1 MATPHKFKFYIYQVI
16 GGVPNYYTISSGVV
30 TSTTTKDNSELEF
43 SPNNWDDIEK
53 AWSRSK
59 SMHGIINKLSNEY
72 EFWGDGGKILKYLIF
87 TYGYDVKAKLL
98 VEIRKDSDWL
108 YETFSD
114 NDIKLSIPRTDIDGV
129 SVELFDT
136 GMASDF
142 MANLDTPYEI
152 PLSGTDVITVDHE
165 GTEVLG
171 KYDYRL
177 AQTFIEADFLSET
190 SPGSGIANGDYI
202 TLLTVPIQ
210 SEGMRPV
217 ASETKADTLR
227 MGTHSSN
234 KFFTNIDGDQSDQ
247 YENEILSAYQTL
259 VGVNCNVKCSIQ
271 WQFVSRIVVSSPFS
285 FSAYLICDLIVGQP
299 LQPFRLRQ
307 RVFTGSSTT
316 VSVPSGIPPV
326 SSPLNTETID
336 ISGVS
341 IGDVYDGECAYLVFS
356 VLTATSFYDINW
368 SWYVGTTN
376 SVDSRI
382 SLDFS
387 FQNKK
392 SDVQGFRLHKLAE
405 KTVEKFADGKYGST
419 PFSSSFLSSPSS
431 WMNGTYP
438 YRTIITN
445 GNALKGI
452 TDSVFKVTMKD
463 IIDDVQ
469 SNYALGVGVTSNQL
483 QIEPIATFYDDTT
496 LIADLG
502 ELTDVEITPTNDV
515 ATLLIFGH
523 KFDNDNDV
531 LNGSFDYNTKSTF
544 KSPNITDLN
553 STKEYASPIVASI
566 YNIERLRASESGKDT
581 TANKVNEDLYKLGV
595 VDTAVGGK
603 YKLNYAPPT
612 YGSIFSA
619 LGTLEKP
626 YNVEFSPKNMY
637 LRLKN
642 IINSNAYPSTSE
654 ITFQKSERYSG
665 MKTLYYDINTSSYTS
680 LLDENEGFSP
690 DGSGL
695 VWLPFEIKCK
705 AIYPMNLDALLT
717 ANPYGKF
724 KGTYKGVEIHF
735 FLNEAKQKPSN
746 QNNFDMEGVLTPS
759 TNILDLIF

>member
-30 TSTTTKDNSELEF
+30 TSTTTKDGSELEF

-114 NDIKLSIPRTDIDGV
+114 NDIKLSIPKTDIDGV
-129 SVELFDT
+129 RVELFDT

-142 MANLDTPYEI
+142 MSNLDTPYEI
-152 PLSGTDVITVDHE
+152 PLTGTDVITIDHE
-165 GTEVLG
+165 GTQVIGRYNYRYGAGELAAKHFGEV
-171 KYDYRL
+171 
-177 AQTFIEADFLSET
+177 T
-190 SPGSGIANGDYI
+190 PGGAANGEYLSF
-202 TLLTVPIQ
+202 LLTPLP
-210 SEGMRPV
+210 SEGLRPI
-217 ASETKADTLR
+217 AAENQNTYLN
-227 MGTHSSN
+227 MGEHFQNTFYIGAGGES
-234 KFFTNIDGDQSDQ
+234 QQ
-247 YENEILSAYQTL
+247 YENFNLAVYDRIDDVKVNFKASFYCRYLSISS
-259 VGVNCNVKCSIQ
+259 GNC
-271 WQFVSRIVVSSPFS
+271 FFIVD
-285 FSAYLICDLIVGQP
+285 AIVAKK
-299 LQPFRLRQ
+299 LQPFRTRQ
-307 RVFTGSSTT
+307 RIYTGSTFT
-316 VSVPSGIPPV
+316 LGFGDIRGENIDVSGINIGHIEEDEFLYLCVAVMSDKALIAPPTYDFRV
-326 SSPLNTETID
+326 GTFEPKSSK
-336 ISGVS
+336 VS
-341 IGDVYDGECAYLVFS
+341 IEFK
-356 VLTATSFYDINW
+356 
-368 SWYVGTTN
+368 
-376 SVDSRI
+376 
-382 SLDFS
+382 
-387 FQNKK
+387 FQNVK

-452 TDSVFKVTMKD
+452 TDSIFKVTMKD
-463 IIDDVQ
+463 IIEDVQ
-469 SNYALGVGVTSNQL
+469 SNYALGVGVNGNQL
-483 QIEPIATFYDDTT
+483 QIEPIATFYDDSV

-502 ELTDVEITPTNDV
+502 ELTDVEITPTNDI

-523 KFDNDNDV
+523 KFDNDNDI

-544 KSPNITDLN
+544 KSPNITNLD
-553 STKEYASPIVASI
+553 SKKEYVSSIVASI
-566 YNIERLRASESGKDT
+566 YNIERLRVSEAGKDT
-581 TANKVNEDLYKLGV
+581 TGNKVNEDLYKLGI

-612 YGSIFSA
+612 YGSIFA
-619 LGTLEKP
+619 AVGTLENP

-642 IINSNAYPSTSE
+642 IINSNAYPSTTE

-665 MKTLYYDINTSSYTS
+665 MKTLYYDINTSSYTT
-680 LLDENEGFSP
+680 LLAENEGFSP
-690 DGSGL
+690 DGTSL

-735 FLNEAKQKPSN
+735 FLNEARQKPSN
-746 QNNFDMEGVLTPS
+746 QNSFDMQGVLTPS

>member
-1 MATPHKFKFYIYQVI
+1 
-16 GGVPNYYTISSGVV
+16 
-30 TSTTTKDNSELEF
+30 
-43 SPNNWDDIEK
+43 
-53 AWSRSK
+53 
-59 SMHGIINKLSNEY
+59 MHGIINKLSNEY
-72 EFWGDGGKILKYLIF
+72 QFWGDGGKILKYLIF

-114 NDIKLSIPRTDIDGV
+114 NDIKLSIPKTDIDGV

-152 PLSGTDVITVDHE
+152 PLTGTDVITVEHE
-165 GTEVLG
+165 GTTLQSRFN
-171 KYDYRL
+171 YRYGNVEIL
-177 AQTFIEADFLSET
+177 ADFLSET
-190 SPGSGIANGDYI
+190 SPGSGLPNGDYVSL
-202 TLLTVPIQ
+202 LLTTLP
-210 SEGMRPV
+210 SEGLRPV
-217 ASETKADTLR
+217 ASESNVNTLR
-227 MGTHSSN
+227 MGSFQSNRFFSAATESMQYDNESLAAFEYIRKMGCKFKAEFNFSFIYTMGMPTMPFSSFN
-234 KFFTNIDGDQSDQ
+234 ANFIVDLIISKKLEDFDSVTRIYTSPSRNIPAASPITTW
-247 YENEILSAYQTL
+247 YEGVDVNLPIVSAL
-259 VGVNCNVKCSIQ
+259 DRDDNVY
-271 WQFVSRIVVSSPFS
+271 FVVSVITNTP
-285 FSAYLICDLIVGQP
+285 YYDPGNKWLIKTVNS
-299 LQPFRLRQ
+299 
-307 RVFTGSSTT
+307 TSSEVKLLVEYESKKT
-316 VSVPSGIPPV
+316 
-326 SSPLNTETID
+326 
-336 ISGVS
+336 
-341 IGDVYDGECAYLVFS
+341 DVKGL
-356 VLTATSFYDINW
+356 
-368 SWYVGTTN
+368 
-376 SVDSRI
+376 
-382 SLDFS
+382 
-387 FQNKK
+387 
-392 SDVQGFRLHKLAE
+392 RLHKLVE

-445 GNALKGI
+445 GNALKGVS
-452 TDSVFKVTMKD
+452 DSIFKVTMKD

-469 SNYALGVGVTSNQL
+469 SNYALGVGVNGNQL
-483 QIEPIATFYDDTT
+483 QIETITTFYDDSV

-502 ELTDVEITPTNDV
+502 ELTDVEITPTNDI
-515 ATLLIFGH
+515 ATLLILGH
-523 KFDNDNDV
+523 KFDNDNDI

-553 STKEYASPIVASI
+553 SKKEYVSPIVASI
-566 YNIERLRASESGKDT
+566 YNIEKIRVSEYGKDT
-581 TANKVNEDLYKLGV
+581 TGNKTSEDLYKLGV
-595 VDTAVGGK
+595 VETIVGGK
-603 YKLNYAPPT
+603 YKLNYQGLSGVFFKST
-612 YGSIFSA
+612 N
-619 LGTLEKP
+619 TLDNP

-637 LRLKN
+637 LRLKE
-642 IINSNAYPSTSE
+642 IINSNAYPSTTE

-665 MKTLYYDINTSSYTS
+665 METLYYDINTSSYTT
-680 LLDENEGFSP
+680 LLAENEGFSP
-690 DGSGL
+690 DGTSL

>member
-30 TSTTTKDNSELEF
+30 TSTTIKDGSELEF

-87 TYGYDVKAKLL
+87 TYGYDVEAKLL

-152 PLSGTDVITVDHE
+152 PLTGSNVITVDHE
-165 GTEVLG
+165 GTEVIGRYNYRYGAGSLAG
-171 KYDYRL
+171 KFFGEV
-177 AQTFIEADFLSET
+177 T
-190 SPGSGIANGDYI
+190 PGGAANGEYLSH
-202 TLLTVPIQ
+202 LLVALP
-210 SEGMRPV
+210 SEGSRPV
-217 ASETKADTLR
+217 AAEKTNSFLNMGEHYQNIFYIGGGGESEQYNNFSLALYQDISDVKINYKA
-227 MGTHSSN
+227 
-234 KFFTNIDGDQSDQ
+234 KFNWFYNSLTSPPGGIFPTC
-247 YENEILSAYQTL
+247 Y
-259 VGVNCNVKCSIQ
+259 
-271 WQFVSRIVVSSPFS
+271 FIVDV
-285 FSAYLICDLIVGQP
+285 IVAKK
-299 LQPFRLRQ
+299 LQPFIIRQ
-307 RVFTGSSTT
+307 RIYTGSPK
-316 VSVPSGIPPV
+316 VIPPYYT
-326 SSPLNTETID
+326 PPPELENID
-336 ISGVS
+336 ISDVS
-341 IGDVYDGECAYLVFS
+341 ISDLEDGDLLYFCVALM
-356 VLTATSFYDINW
+356 
-368 SWYVGTTN
+368 TN
-376 SVDSRI
+376 SSTPTLTNVFEVATLEPEDSRV
-382 SLDFS
+382 SVEFK
-387 FQNKK
+387 FVNKK
-392 SDVQGFRLHKLAE
+392 TDIQGFRLHKLAE

-445 GNALKGI
+445 GNAIKGI
-452 TDSVFKVTMKD
+452 TDSIFKVTMKD
-463 IIDDVQ
+463 IIEDVQ
-469 SNYALGVGVTSNQL
+469 SNYALGVGVSGNQL
-483 QIEPIATFYDDTT
+483 QIEPISTFYDDAT

-553 STKEYASPIVASI
+553 SKKEYVSPIVASI
-566 YNIERLRASESGKDT
+566 YNIERLRASEYGKDT
-581 TANKVNEDLYKLGV
+581 TGNKVNEDLYKLGI

-603 YKLNYAPPT
+603 YKLNYAPST
-612 YGSIFSA
+612 LGDIFA
-619 LGTLEKP
+619 AVGTLEKP

-642 IINSNAYPSTSE
+642 IINSNAYPSTTE

-665 MKTLYYDINTSSYTS
+665 MKTLYYDINTSSYST
-680 LLDENEGFSP
+680 LLAENEGFSP
-690 DGSGL
+690 DGTSL

-735 FLNEAKQKPSN
+735 FLNEARQKPSS

>member
-1 MATPHKFKFYIYQVI
+1 MATPHKFKFYIYQVV
-16 GGVPNYYTISSGVV
+16 GGVSYYYTVSSGVV
-30 TSTTTKDNSELEF
+30 SSTTTKDGSELEF
-43 SPNNWDDIEK
+43 SPTNWDDIEK
-53 AWSRSK
+53 AWSRSR

-72 EFWGDGGKILKYLIF
+72 QFWGDGGKILKYLIF
-87 TYGYDVKAKLL
+87 TYGYDVKARLL

-114 NDIKLSIPRTDIDGV
+114 NDIKLSIPKTDIDGV

-152 PLSGTDVITVDHE
+152 PLTGSDVVTVEHE
-165 GTEVLG
+165 GTQVIGRYNYRYGAGQLAAKHFGEV
-171 KYDYRL
+171 
-177 AQTFIEADFLSET
+177 T
-190 SPGSGIANGDYI
+190 PGGAANGEYLSF
-202 TLLTVPIQ
+202 LLTPLP
-210 SEGMRPV
+210 SEGLRPI
-217 ASETKADTLR
+217 AAENQNGFLN
-227 MGTHSSN
+227 MGEHFQNTFYIGAGGES
-234 KFFTNIDGDQSDQ
+234 QQ
-247 YENEILSAYQTL
+247 YENFNLAVYDRIDDVKVNFKASFYCRYLGLSS
-259 VGVNCNVKCSIQ
+259 GNC
-271 WQFVSRIVVSSPFS
+271 FFIVD
-285 FSAYLICDLIVGQP
+285 AIVAKK
-299 LQPFRLRQ
+299 LQPFRTRQ
-307 RVFTGSSTT
+307 RVYTGSTFT
-316 VSVPSGIPPV
+316 LGFGDIRGENIDVSGINIGHIEEDEFLYLCVAVMSNKALIAPPADDFRV
-326 SSPLNTETID
+326 GTFEPKSSK
-336 ISGVS
+336 VS
-341 IGDVYDGECAYLVFS
+341 IEFK
-356 VLTATSFYDINW
+356 
-368 SWYVGTTN
+368 
-376 SVDSRI
+376 
-382 SLDFS
+382 
-387 FQNKK
+387 FQNVK
-392 SDVQGFRLHKLAE
+392 SDVDGFRLYKLAE
-405 KTVEKFADGKYGST
+405 KTVDKFADGKYGST
-419 PFSSSFLSSPSS
+419 PFSSNFLSNPSS
-431 WMNGTYP
+431 WINGTYP

-445 GNALKGI
+445 GNALKGVS
-452 TDSVFKVTMKD
+452 DSIFKVTMKD

-469 SNYALGVGVTSNQL
+469 SNYALGVGVNGNQL
-483 QIEPIATFYDDTT
+483 QIEPINTFYDDST

-502 ELTDVEITPTNDV
+502 ELTDVEITPTNDI

-523 KFDNDNDV
+523 KFDNDNDI

-544 KSPNITDLN
+544 KSPNITNLD
-553 STKEYASPIVASI
+553 SKKEYVSSIVSSI
-566 YNIERLRASESGKDT
+566 YNIERLRVSEAGKDT
-581 TANKVNEDLYKLGV
+581 TGNKVNEDLYKLGV

-619 LGTLEKP
+619 VGTLENP

-654 ITFQKSERYSG
+654 IAFQKSERYSG

-680 LLDENEGFSP
+680 LLDEDEGFSP
-690 DGSGL
+690 DGTGL
-695 VWLPFEIKCK
+695 IWLPFEIKCK

>member
-30 TSTTTKDNSELEF
+30 TSTTTKDGSELEF

-108 YETFSD
+108 FETFSD

-142 MANLDTPYEI
+142 MSNLDTPYEI
-152 PLSGTDVITVDHE
+152 LLTGTDVITVDHE
-165 GTEVLG
+165 GTQVIGRYNYRYGAGELAAKHFGEV
-171 KYDYRL
+171 
-177 AQTFIEADFLSET
+177 T
-190 SPGSGIANGDYI
+190 PGGAANGEYLSH
-202 TLLTVPIQ
+202 LLVPLP
-210 SEGMRPV
+210 SEGLRPI
-217 ASETKADTLR
+217 AAEKTNAFLN
-227 MGTHSSN
+227 MGEHFQNTFYIGAGGES
-234 KFFTNIDGDQSDQ
+234 QQ
-247 YENEILSAYQTL
+247 YENFNLAVYDRIDDVKVNFKASFYCRYLSISS
-259 VGVNCNVKCSIQ
+259 GNC
-271 WQFVSRIVVSSPFS
+271 FFIVD
-285 FSAYLICDLIVGQP
+285 AIVAKK
-299 LQPFRLRQ
+299 LQPFRTRQ
-307 RVFTGSSTT
+307 RIYTGSTFT
-316 VSVPSGIPPV
+316 LGFGDIRGENIDVSGINIGHIEEDEFLYLCVAVMSNKALIAPPTYDFRV
-326 SSPLNTETID
+326 GTFEPKSSK
-336 ISGVS
+336 VS
-341 IGDVYDGECAYLVFS
+341 IEFK
-356 VLTATSFYDINW
+356 
-368 SWYVGTTN
+368 
-376 SVDSRI
+376 
-382 SLDFS
+382 
-387 FQNKK
+387 FQNDK

-419 PFSSSFLSSPSS
+419 PFFSSFLSSPSS

-452 TDSVFKVTMKD
+452 TDSIFKVTMKD
-463 IIDDVQ
+463 IIEDVQ
-469 SNYALGVGVTSNQL
+469 SNYALGVGVSGNQL
-483 QIEPIATFYDDTT
+483 QIEPISTFYDDSV

-523 KFDNDNDV
+523 KFDNDNDI

-553 STKEYASPIVASI
+553 SKKEYVSPIVSSI
-566 YNIERLRASESGKDT
+566 YNIERLRVSEAGKDT
-581 TANKVNEDLYKLGV
+581 TGNKVNEDLYKLGI

-603 YKLNYAPPT
+603 YKLNYAPST
-612 YGSIFSA
+612 LGGIFASV
-619 LGTLEKP
+619 GTLENP

-637 LRLKN
+637 LRLKE
-642 IINSNAYPSTSE
+642 IINSNAYPSTTE

-665 MKTLYYDINTSSYTS
+665 MKTLYYDINTSSYTT
-680 LLDENEGFSP
+680 LLAENEGFSP
-690 DGSGL
+690 DGTSL

-717 ANPYGKF
+717 ENPYGKF

-735 FLNEAKQKPSN
+735 FLNEARQKPSN

>member
-30 TSTTTKDNSELEF
+30 TSTTTKDGSELEF

-98 VEIRKDSDWL
+98 VDIRKDSDWL

-114 NDIKLSIPRTDIDGV
+114 NDIKLSIPKTDIDGV
-129 SVELFDT
+129 RVELFDT

-152 PLSGTDVITVDHE
+152 PLTGSDVITVDHE
-165 GTEVLG
+165 GTQVIGRYNYRYGAGSLAGKFFGEV
-171 KYDYRL
+171 
-177 AQTFIEADFLSET
+177 T
-190 SPGSGIANGDYI
+190 PGGAANGEYLSH
-202 TLLTVPIQ
+202 LLVTMP
-210 SEGMRPV
+210 SEGLRPTAAEKQNTYLNMGEHFQNTFYSSGGESQQYENFSLAVYQAISNAKVNYKAKFNWFYNSLSAPPGGIFPTCYFIVDVIV
-217 ASETKADTLR
+217 AKHLKPFRIRQRIYT
-227 MGTHSSN
+227 GTPRVIPPYYAPPYAVE
-234 KFFTNIDGDQSDQ
+234 NIDVSDIDLGALEDGDQL
-247 YENEILSAYQTL
+247 YFCVAIMTN
-259 VGVNCNVKCSIQ
+259 
-271 WQFVSRIVVSSPFS
+271 
-285 FSAYLICDLIVGQP
+285 
-299 LQPFRLRQ
+299 
-307 RVFTGSSTT
+307 SSTPT
-316 VSVPSGIPPV
+316 LTNTFDVATLEPENSRVSV
-326 SSPLNTETID
+326 
-336 ISGVS
+336 
-341 IGDVYDGECAYLVFS
+341 VFK
-356 VLTATSFYDINW
+356 FE
-368 SWYVGTTN
+368 
-376 SVDSRI
+376 
-382 SLDFS
+382 
-387 FQNKK
+387 NKK
-392 SDVQGFRLHKLAE
+392 TDVKGFRLYKLAE

-445 GNALKGI
+445 GNAIKGI
-452 TDSVFKVTMKD
+452 TDSIFKVTMKD
-463 IIDDVQ
+463 IIEDVQ
-469 SNYALGVGVTSNQL
+469 SNYALGVGVSGNQL

-502 ELTDVEITPTNDV
+502 ELTDVEITPTNDI

-531 LNGSFDYNTKSTF
+531 LNGAFDYNTKSTF
-544 KSPNITDLN
+544 KSPNITNLD
-553 STKEYASPIVASI
+553 SKKEYASPIVASI
-566 YNIERLRASESGKDT
+566 YNIEKLRVSEYGKDST
-581 TANKVNEDLYKLGV
+581 GNKINEDLYKLGV

-603 YKLNYAPPT
+603 YKLNYAPYV
-612 YGSIFSA
+612 YGSIFAA

-637 LRLKN
+637 LRLKE
-642 IINSNAYPSTSE
+642 IINSNAYPSTTE

-665 MKTLYYDINTSSYTS
+665 MKTLYYDINTSSYTT
-680 LLDENEGFSP
+680 LLAENEGFSP
-690 DGSGL
+690 DGTSL

-735 FLNEAKQKPSN
+735 FLNEARQKPSN

>member
-1 MATPHKFKFYIYQVI
+1 MATPHKFKFYIYQVV

-152 PLSGTDVITVDHE
+152 PLTGTDVITVDHE
-165 GTEVLG
+165 GTQVLG
-171 KYDYRL
+171 KYNYRYGAGSL
-177 AQTFIEADFLSET
+177 EGKFFGEVT
-190 SPGSGIANGDYI
+190 PGGAANGEYLSHLLVPLPSEGLRPIAAEKTNAFLNMGEHYQNIFYVSSGGDESQQYDNFSLAVYQLIDDVKIDYKASFFWDPPLTLTPLGDAFFI
-202 TLLTVPIQ
+202 VDVIVAKKLKPFRIRQRIYTGATYSIGPGTPIITENIDVSDVNLGSIYEDELLYFCVAVMSNSSTPTLLPDFKV
-210 SEGMRPV
+210 
-217 ASETKADTLR
+217 DTF
-227 MGTHSSN
+227 N
-234 KFFTNIDGDQSDQ
+234 PK
-247 YENEILSAYQTL
+247 LS
-259 VGVNCNVKCSIQ
+259 K
-271 WQFVSRIVVSSPFS
+271 
-285 FSAYLICDLIVGQP
+285 
-299 LQPFRLRQ
+299 
-307 RVFTGSSTT
+307 
-316 VSVPSGIPPV
+316 
-326 SSPLNTETID
+326 
-336 ISGVS
+336 VS
-341 IGDVYDGECAYLVFS
+341 IKFKFEND
-356 VLTATSFYDINW
+356 
-368 SWYVGTTN
+368 
-376 SVDSRI
+376 
-382 SLDFS
+382 
-387 FQNKK
+387 K

-452 TDSVFKVTMKD
+452 TDSIFKVTMKD
-463 IIDDVQ
+463 IIEDVQ
-469 SNYALGVGVTSNQL
+469 SNYALGVGVSGNQL
-483 QIEPIATFYDDTT
+483 QIEPISTFYDDSV

-553 STKEYASPIVASI
+553 SKKEYVSPIVSSI
-566 YNIERLRASESGKDT
+566 YNIERLRVLEAGKDT
-581 TANKVNEDLYKLGV
+581 TGNKVNEDLYKLGV

-603 YKLNYAPPT
+603 YKLNYAPST
-612 YGSIFSA
+612 LGDIFA
-619 LGTLEKP
+619 AVGTLEKP

-637 LRLKN
+637 LRLKE
-642 IINSNAYPSTSE
+642 IINSNAYPSTTE

-665 MKTLYYDINTSSYTS
+665 MKTLYYDINTSSYTT
-680 LLDENEGFSP
+680 LLAENEGFSP
-690 DGSGL
+690 DGTSL

-735 FLNEAKQKPSN
+735 FLNEARQKPSN
-746 QNNFDMEGVLTPS
+746 QNNFDMQGVLTPS

>member
-1 MATPHKFKFYIYQVI
+1 MATPHKFKFYIYQVV
-16 GGVPNYYTISSGVV
+16 GGVSYYYTVSSGVV
-30 TSTTTKDNSELEF
+30 SSTTTKDGSELEF
-43 SPNNWDDIEK
+43 SPTNWDDIEK
-53 AWSRSK
+53 AWSRSR

-72 EFWGDGGKILKYLIF
+72 QFWGDGGKILKYLIF
-87 TYGYDVKAKLL
+87 TYGYDVKARLL

-114 NDIKLSIPRTDIDGV
+114 NDIKLSIPKTDIDGV

-152 PLSGTDVITVDHE
+152 PLTGSDVITVDHE
-165 GTEVLG
+165 GTQVIGRYNYRYGASSLAGKFFGEV
-171 KYDYRL
+171 
-177 AQTFIEADFLSET
+177 A
-190 SPGSGIANGDYI
+190 PGGAANGEYLSH
-202 TLLTVPIQ
+202 LLVVLP
-210 SEGMRPV
+210 SEGLRPV
-217 ASETKADTLR
+217 AIEKQNSSLNMGEHFQNIFYVGGGGTESQQYSNFSLFVNQYIGNVKINYKA
-227 MGTHSSN
+227 
-234 KFFTNIDGDQSDQ
+234 KFNWFYNS
-247 YENEILSAYQTL
+247 LSAPPGGIFPTCY
-259 VGVNCNVKCSIQ
+259 
-271 WQFVSRIVVSSPFS
+271 FIVDV
-285 FSAYLICDLIVGQP
+285 IVAKN
-299 LQPFRLRQ
+299 LQPFRIRQ
-307 RVFTGSSTT
+307 RIYTGTPRVIPPYYAPPYALENIDVSDIDIGFLEEDDQLYFCVAIMTNSSTPT
-316 VSVPSGIPPV
+316 LTNTFDVATLEPENSRVSV
-326 SSPLNTETID
+326 
-336 ISGVS
+336 
-341 IGDVYDGECAYLVFS
+341 VFK
-356 VLTATSFYDINW
+356 FEND
-368 SWYVGTTN
+368 
-376 SVDSRI
+376 
-382 SLDFS
+382 
-387 FQNKK
+387 K
-392 SDVQGFRLHKLAE
+392 SDVDGFRLHKLAE

-419 PFSSSFLSSPSS
+419 PFSSNFLSNPSS

-445 GNALKGI
+445 GNAIKGI
-452 TDSVFKVTMKD
+452 NDSVFKVTMKD

-469 SNYALGVGVTSNQL
+469 SNYGLGVGVNGNQL
-483 QIEPIATFYDDTT
+483 QIEPINTFYDDSL

-502 ELTDVEITPTNDV
+502 ELTDVQITPTNDI

-523 KFDNDNDV
+523 KFDNDNDI
-531 LNGSFDYNTKSTF
+531 LSGAFDYNTKSTF
-544 KSPNITDLN
+544 KSPNITNLE
-553 STKEYASPIVASI
+553 SKKEYVSPIISSI
-566 YNIERLRASESGKDT
+566 YNIERQRVSEAGKDST
-581 TANKVNEDLYKLGV
+581 GNKVNEDLYKLGV

-603 YKLNYAPPT
+603 YKLNYAPYV
-612 YGSIFSA
+612 YGSIFAA

-642 IINSNAYPSTSE
+642 IINSNAYPSTTQ
-654 ITFQKSERYSG
+654 ITFQKSERYKG

-680 LLDENEGFSP
+680 LLDEDEGFSP
-690 DGSGL
+690 DGTDL

-705 AIYPMNLDALLT
+705 AIYPMNLDALLK